1 MTLLVGEVKEED
13 GFHGDLVGE
22 VKLSL
27 RFLDNETRV
36 AIVATL
42 DSVSGG
48 VHNFG
53 EKLYKYVSENQTDT
67 L

>member
-1 MTLLVGEVKEED
+1 MVTLLVGEVKEED

-48 VHNFG
+48 VHDFG
-53 EKLYKYVSENQTDT
+53 EKL
-67 L
+67 